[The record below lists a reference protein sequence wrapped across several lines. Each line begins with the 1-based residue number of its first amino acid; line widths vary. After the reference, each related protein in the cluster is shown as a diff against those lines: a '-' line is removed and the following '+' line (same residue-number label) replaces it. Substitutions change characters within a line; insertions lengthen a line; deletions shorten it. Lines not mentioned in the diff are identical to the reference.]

1 MRPAPTLQDLYRD
14 IVPDLGGVEDA
25 IVSALRSEKPEIAEM
40 AVHASGHGGKR
51 MRPAMVL
58 LVARA
63 AGGLVPN
70 HVSLAAVVEM
80 IHLATLVHDDVIDEA
95 DLRRRRRTIKAL
107 WNPHDAV
114 LLGDIIF
121 ARAIRILASMEDARS
136 LITLTSA
143 LGTVCEGEI
152 LQNRRSHDPTL
163 AEETYY
169 EVIDAKTAELYA
181 RGCELASH
189 LAGGTEEASS
199 AFGAF
204 GRELGVA
211 FQITDDCLD
220 LVGTEAEVGKSLGT
234 DLVGGKMTL
243 PLIMLRARLEGD
255 ARESFDRVIS
265 EGVVS
270 PEDITAIADLL
281 RVHGVLDDALDRARE
296 HVATGVA
303 GLSGHVS
310 DEAYAT
316 LEAIGAFV
324 LSRTL

>member
-14 IVPDLGGVEDA
+14 IVPDLGGVEDV
-25 IVSALRSEKPEIAEM
+25 IVHALQSEKPEIAGM
-40 AVHASGHGGKR
+40 TVHASGHGGKR
-51 MRPAMVL
+51 MRPAIVL

-63 AGGLVPN
+63 AGDLVPN

-121 ARAIRILASMEDARS
+121 ARAIRVLASMGDTRS
-136 LITLTSA
+136 LVTLTSA

-152 LQNRRSHDPTL
+152 LQNRRSHDPGLT
-163 AEETYY
+163 EETYY
-169 EVIDAKTAELYA
+169 AVIDAKTAELYA
-181 RGCELASH
+181 RGCELAAH
-189 LAGGTEEASS
+189 LAGANEDAIR

-204 GRELGVA
+204 GRELGAA

-243 PLIMLRARLEGD
+243 PLILLRARIEGTP
-255 ARESFDRVIS
+255 RETFDRVIA

-270 PEDITAIADLL
+270 PDDVSAIAALL
-281 RVHGVLDDALDRARE
+281 RSHGVLDDALDRARG

-303 GLSGHVS
+303 GLRGHVS

-324 LSRTL
+324 LSRSL